1 MNRFISAL
9 LAAFGLTLALVS
21 LSLADNS
28 PRAAQGS
35 QGLDQDTQLDLFMS
49 ATADGP
55 LQRSFISGTQGLH
68 AVIEYQNGR
77 GQKYFL
83 RVKDLSGITV
93 LRKETA
99 ALSGAAGR
107 WSTPVSITNFVNTY
121 RDNLA
126 TGGTALAQNLSE
138 TKTKCQNI
146 PPVPAVWP
154 PSDPNPTDDYS
165 KWLKEVL
172 DKLEGARSATLEMTR
187 TAQAMASL
195 PDVAEDAALASG
207 LATARAE
214 LTTAET
220 RLAQVKP
227 KLQPETGRPDP
238 QAGCIIVDDAANRI
252 ATATASLAVAIA
264 ALPAD
269 VSGWRLPT
277 VSARYADDG
286 AFLGCQQFN
295 TDLIQIVNNQPADSP
310 TKSIAW
316 AVGNAGPAK
325 LIFPSPEEADRAS
338 VGRLD
343 VMYAGGAD
351 AMYAQTVLVDGLN
364 RDATVGAYVTD
375 EKCIP
380 VEGVQMAFSIDPP
393 EAGSVSPQT
402 LVITGGLATTQLS
415 SGNIAARAKINAIVS
430 AGGAELSGR
439 GEFSVIG
446 PAKTVEFKGLR
457 RNELNRA
464 ALQPKD
470 RRLSL
475 SVFAT
480 DANGATV
487 ADLTQVVVEIRND
500 PNDIAT
506 PGVLAYDAVNL
517 GTGIRQTIE
526 LGKRAELVTYKGF
539 STIFPCEIPNSRC
552 ENLYLMAGTE
562 ADGRLDLVATVDGVS
577 TESRVTIVTKPQ
589 IFLPFLSQRFDVY
602 APPTFITIP
611 TVEAMATPSLEE
623 LRH

>member
-28 PRAAQGS
+28 PAAANGPE
-35 QGLDQDTQLDLFMS
+35 GVDQDIVLGLYMS
-49 ATADGP
+49 ATADGS
-55 LQRSFISGTQGLH
+55 LERSFISGTNGLH

-93 LRKETA
+93 LRQETTP
-99 ALSGAAGR
+99 LSGAAGR
-107 WSTPVSITNFVNTY
+107 WSTPVSITHFVNTY

-126 TGGTALAQNLSE
+126 SGGTVLAQNLSE
-138 TKTKCQNI
+138 IKTKCQSI

-154 PSDPNPTDDYS
+154 PSDPNPSDDYS

-195 PDVAEDAALASG
+195 PDVADDAALSGGIAS
-207 LATARAE
+207 ARAA
-214 LTTAET
+214 LTSAET
-220 RLAQVKP
+220 RLGQVKP

-238 QAGCIIVDDAANRI
+238 QAGCMIVDDAANQI
-252 ATATASLAVAIA
+252 NTAAAALVGVVG

-316 AVGNAGPAK
+316 AVGDAGPAK

-338 VGRLD
+338 AGRLD
-343 VMYAGGAD
+343 IMYAGGAE

-380 VEGVQMAFSIDPP
+380 VSGVQLAFAIDPP

-402 LVITGGLATTQLS
+402 LVISGGLATTQLS

-464 ALQPKD
+464 ALQSKD

-487 ADLTQVVVEIRND
+487 ADLTKILVEIRND
-500 PNDIAT
+500 PNDVAR
-506 PGVLAYDAVNL
+506 PGVLAYDVIL
-517 GTGIRQTIE
+517 PGGVRQTIE
-526 LGKRAELVTYKGF
+526 LGKRAEMVTYKGF
-539 STIFPCEIPNSRC
+539 STIWPCEVPNARC

-562 ADGRLDLVATVDGVS
+562 ADGRLDLIATVDGES

-602 APPTFITIP
+602 APPTYITIP
-611 TVEAMATPSLEE
+611 TAEAMATPSLEE
-623 LRH
+623 LNN